1 MLNKYYFEIKN
12 RIFLLLLAWVSTILI
27 SYQYKEIFLFLFIK
41 PSKVLFKE
49 TFIYF
54 IFTNLTEVFSTYI
67 NLSYFIGNQIFLIYF
82 IYNILIFFAPG
93 MYFYEYKN
101 FLLLFFYCLIL
112 WWLSI
117 LCLNTVLLPISFNFF
132 FCFQETVTNQAFSFH
147 YEARINE
154 YLYLYFKIYY
164 IWCLNSQFLVFF
176 YLFLEYFKN
185 DLKYIKKLRKI
196 FYLVFLIIATIITPP
211 DILSQVMLA
220 LSIVCVYEMMI
231 VIIFLRKNF
240 LNFN

>member
-1 MLNKYYFEIKN
+1 MLNKYYLEIKN
-12 RIFLLLLAWVSTILI
+12 RIFLLSLVWASSILI
-27 SYQYKEIFLFLFIK
+27 SYQYKEIVLFLLLK

-67 NLSYFIGNQIFLIYF
+67 QLSYFIGNQIFFIYA

-101 FLLLFFYCLIL
+101 SLLLYFSCLIL

-117 LCLNTVLLPISFNFF
+117 LCLNKILLPISFSFF
-132 FCFQETVTNQAFSFH
+132 YSFQETIINQAFSFH

-154 YLYLYFKIYY
+154 YFHLYFKIYY
-164 IWCLNSQFLVFF
+164 IWCLISQLLVFF
-176 YLFLEYFKN
+176 YIFLEYFKN
-185 DLKYIKKLRKI
+185 DLKYIKKFRKI
-196 FYLVFLIIATIITPP
+196 FHLVFLIVATVITPP
-211 DILSQVMLA
+211 DILSQVTLA
-220 LSIVCVYEMMI
+220 LSIVCFYEMI
-231 VIIFLRKNF
+231 AILVFFKKNF